1 MSIRFQGSS
10 ALVVAAVLIA
20 SVAKQ
25 ANAIESRPILKTYF
39 ESGDKPTQQQFATLI
54 DSNVNFVDDKKLL
67 GLKVYNPAVTYSI
80 GDTVIFNRAGLGDTS
95 PSSTPG
101 VGFAPA
107 SELTGADAP
116 TRDMATDFA
125 GQYGFLPIQLEDSFG
140 LVYNGYLQL
149 GMDAPSGLPND
160 PPGIHVDYVVYNENA
175 GEPITMAL
183 VPEPGSAAICLAGF
197 LVLRRR
203 TRA

>member
-1 MSIRFQGSS
+1 MLKLLFAA
-10 ALVVAAVLIA
+10 ALLHFPGAAVQATTFTVI
-20 SVAKQ
+20 
-25 ANAIESRPILKTYF
+25 ANANLKF
-39 ESGDKPTQQQFATLI
+39 SPATLTI
-54 DSNVNFVDDKKLL
+54 N
-67 GLKVYNPAVTYSI
+67 A
-80 GDTVIFNRAGLGDTS
+80 GDTVIFNRAGVGDIS

-107 SELTGADAP
+107 SDLTGPDAP

-125 GQYGFLPIQLEDSFG
+125 GQYGFLPILLEDGAG

-149 GMDAPSGLPND
+149 GMDTPSGLPND
-160 PPGIHVDYVVYNENA
+160 PPAIHVDYVVYNENA

-183 VPEPGSAAICLAGF
+183 VPEPGGVTGVVMAGF

-203 TRA
+203 GVSER